1 MLIIEAP
8 HSLGL
13 GKKGC
18 RWMEHEGTFVEAIF
32 PLSSTLTAQTAP
44 LSYVGLCLL
53 ETSLSHLLELDPR
66 HSVTL
71 RQFLQNPPI
80 LSIAL

>member
-1 MLIIEAP
+1 MDETRG
-8 HSLGL
+8 HV
-13 GKKGC
+13 
-18 RWMEHEGTFVEAIF
+18 RRTIF